1 MVLKFLTVL
10 LVCQLLGEVIS
21 RAASLPVPGAV
32 IGMALLFTG
41 LIIRGAVPDGLQATA
56 DGLLAH
62 LGLLFVPAGV
72 GVMVYVPRIADE
84 YPAIVAALIGS
95 TVLAIA
101 ITALIVKGLA
111 RAHPPDARGARDE
124 AAP

>member
-10 LVCQLLGEVIS
+10 LVCQLVGEVIGG
-21 RAASLPVPGAV
+21 ASGLPVPGAV
-32 IGMALLFTG
+32 IGMVLLFAG
-41 LIIRGAVPDGLQATA
+41 LVIRGHVPEGLQATA

-84 YPAIVAALIGS
+84 YPALVATLIGS

-101 ITALIVKGLA
+101 VTALLVQGMA
-111 RAHPPDARGARDE
+111 RARPPEARGSRDG